1 MFDDIRVKSEFGY
14 CGWYFKY
21 KGGEY
26 SNSARTDN
34 EILIVKDMLK
44 TMKLLV
50 KNKIKGERK
59 NNE

>member
-1 MFDDIRVKSEFGY
+1 MFDDIRIKSEFGY

-50 KNKIKGERK
+50 KNKMKGERK

>member
-1 MFDDIRVKSEFGY
+1 MFDDIRIKSEFGY

-50 KNKIKGERK
+50 KNKMKGDNFK
-59 NNE
+59 KW

>member
-1 MFDDIRVKSEFGY
+1 MFDDIRIKSEFGY

-50 KNKIKGERK
+50 KNKMKGD
-59 NNE
+59 NY